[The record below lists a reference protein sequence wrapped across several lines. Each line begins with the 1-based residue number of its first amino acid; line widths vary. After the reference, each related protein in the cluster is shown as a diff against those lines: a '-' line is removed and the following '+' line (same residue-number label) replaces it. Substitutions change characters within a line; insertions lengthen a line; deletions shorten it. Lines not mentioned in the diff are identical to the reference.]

1 MPDRRLATL
10 AVLGA
15 ALLFG
20 TTGTAQE
27 LGPDTTTPLGV
38 GTLRI
43 AVGALALWVLARR
56 LPAPAELRRHAGLFV
71 IAAAGVAGYQPA
83 FFTGTS
89 RAGVAL
95 GTVVA
100 LGSGPL
106 FTGVIEA
113 ALLRRPPAPRWWTA
127 TTIPIAGGA
136 LIATSGGSDRAG
148 SVDVVGLAGA
158 LAAGLSYALYA
169 LAAKALIE
177 RGVHSTV
184 ALAWP
189 FTLGAAAL
197 LPFALASEP
206 LGFAGTAGGGL
217 LLVHLGVATVGL
229 AYHLYGIGLRTLDT
243 ATAVTLTLAEPLTA
257 ALLGMVVLD
266 ERLRAGGWLGVAAV
280 LCGLAIAGGAFEG
293 TRRRGTAVASSRR
306 NGAAQAGRS

>member
-1 MPDRRLATL
+1 
-10 AVLGA
+10 VLGA

-27 LGPDTTTPLGV
+27 LGPDGTTPLGV

-43 AVGALALWVLARR
+43 SVGAVALWALAHQ
-56 LPAPAELRRHAGLFV
+56 LPSPAELRRHAGLFGL
-71 IAAAGVAGYQPA
+71 AAIGVASYQPT
-83 FFTGTS
+83 FFSGTS

-106 FTGVIEA
+106 FTGAIEA
-113 ALLRRPPAPRWWTA
+113 VVLRRPPASRWWAATA
-127 TTIPIAGGA
+127 ITIAGGG
-136 LIATSGGSDRAG
+136 LIASSGGSDAG
-148 SVDVVGLAGA
+148 SGAELLGLVGA

-197 LPFALASEP
+197 LPVAAAREP
-206 LGFAGTAGGGL
+206 LGWAGSPGGVL
-217 LLVHLGVATVGL
+217 LLAHLGVATVGL
-229 AYHLYGIGLRTLDT
+229 AYHLYGRGLRTLDT

-257 ALLGMVVLD
+257 AVLGMVVLG
-266 ERLRAGGWLGVAAV
+266 ERLGPSGWVGAVAV
-280 LCGLAIAGGAFEG
+280 LGGLAIAGGAFERSYPPRRG
-293 TRRRGTAVASSRR
+293 SSRAARRRGV
-306 NGAAQAGRS
+306 AQAGRS